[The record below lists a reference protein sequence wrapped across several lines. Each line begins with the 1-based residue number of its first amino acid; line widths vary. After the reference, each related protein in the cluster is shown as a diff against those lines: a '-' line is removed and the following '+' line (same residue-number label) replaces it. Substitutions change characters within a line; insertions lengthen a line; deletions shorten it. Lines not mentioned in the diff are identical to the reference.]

1 MLWWIERDIMA
12 EKRDLYEVL
21 GIQKGASKDEIK
33 SAYRKLAK
41 KYHPDNHE
49 TGDADKFKE
58 VQEAYDILYDDQKRS
73 AYDQFGFA
81 AFEQGAGQPGSNPFE
96 GGGFGF
102 GQDMDL
108 NDIFSQFFG
117 GGRRS
122 QRASNGPRRG
132 NDAIIRVKVDF
143 MDTILGRD
151 IEIPLTVDETCSSC
165 NGTGAKTPNDIKNC
179 PQCGGV
185 GYVRVQRR
193 SLFGMVEQQETCP
206 RCGGKGKII
215 TSSCPNCGGKGYN
228 RVKKNIKV
236 HIIAGINNG
245 QQIRVQG
252 MGERGVNGGPNGD
265 LFVEVNVK
273 PHQYFKRDGNDI
285 HLTVPIDFVDAILGT
300 SVDIPTVYGE
310 ATLNIPSGTQPGQI
324 FRMRGQGVKD
334 LRSGRPGDQYVH
346 LDIKMPTSLSRQQ
359 KELHAQY
366 KESTKKEDSLL
377 AKFKKKKKK

>member
-1 MLWWIERDIMA
+1 MLWWMERYIMA
-12 EKRDLYEVL
+12 EKRDLYQVL
-21 GIQKGASKDEIK
+21 GIKKGATKDEIK

-41 KYHPDNHE
+41 TYHPDNHE
-49 TGDADKFKE
+49 TGNAEKFKE

-96 GGGFGF
+96 GGFGF

-122 QRASNGPRRG
+122 SRTNAGPRRG
-132 NDAIIRVKVDF
+132 NDAIVRVKVDF
-143 MDTILGRD
+143 MDTINGRD
-151 IEIPLTVDETCSSC
+151 IEIPLTVDETCTAC
-165 NGTGAKTPNDIKNC
+165 KGTGAKTANDIKTC
-179 PQCGGV
+179 SHCGGQ

-206 RCGGKGKII
+206 YCNGKGKII

-252 MGERGVNGGPNGD
+252 MGERGINGGQNGD

-273 PHQYFKRDGNDI
+273 PHPYFKRDGNDI
-285 HLTVPIDFVDAILGT
+285 HLTVPLDFVDAILGT
-300 SVDIPTVYGE
+300 SVDVPTVYGE
-310 ATLNIPSGTQPGQI
+310 ASLVIPAGTQPGQI

-346 LDIKMPTSLSRQQ
+346 LDIKMPTNLNKQQ
-359 KELHAQY
+359 KDLLTQY
-366 KESTKKEDSLL
+366 RDNGKKDDSLFT
-377 AKFKKKKKK
+377 KFKKMFKK

>member
-1 MLWWIERDIMA
+1 MA
-12 EKRDLYEVL
+12 NKRDLYEVL
-21 GIQKGASKDEIK
+21 GVNKGASKDDIK

-49 TGDADKFKE
+49 TGDAEKFKE

-81 AFEQGAGQPGSNPFE
+81 AFEQGAGQPGGNPFE
-96 GGGFGF
+96 GGFGF

-108 NDIFSQFFG
+108 GDIFSSIFG

-122 QRASNGPRRG
+122 QRANAGPRRG

-151 IEIPLTVDETCSSC
+151 IEIPLTIDEQCAAC
-165 NGTGAKTPNDIKNC
+165 KGTGARSASDVKSC
-179 PQCGGV
+179 PTCGGR

-193 SLFGMVEQQETCP
+193 SLFGMVEQQETCSH
-206 RCGGKGKII
+206 CNGSGKII
-215 TSSCPNCGGKGYN
+215 SSPCPSCGGKGYN

-252 MGERGVNGGPNGD
+252 MGERGANGGPNGD
-265 LFVEVNVK
+265 LFVEINVK
-273 PHQYFKRDGNDI
+273 PHDYFKRDGNDI
-285 HLTVPIDFVDAILGT
+285 HLTIPVDFIDAILGT

-310 ATLNIPSGTQPGQI
+310 ATLNIPAGTQPGQI

-346 LDIKMPTSLSRQQ
+346 LDIKMPTSLNKKQ
-359 KELHAQY
+359 KELLTQY
-366 KESTKKEDSLL
+366 RNEMNKDDTLL
-377 AKFKKKKKK
+377 AKFKKIFKK

>member
-1 MLWWIERDIMA
+1 MA

-21 GIQKGASKDEIK
+21 GVNKGASKDEIK

-41 KYHPDNHE
+41 KYHPDNKE
-49 TGDADKFKE
+49 TGDEAKFKE
-58 VQEAYDILYDDQKRS
+58 VQEAYDILFDDQKRS

-81 AFEQGAGQPGSNPFE
+81 AFEQGAGGPGSNPFE
-96 GGGFGF
+96 GGFGF
-102 GQDMDL
+102 GADGMDL
-108 NDIFSQFFG
+108 GDIFSQFFG

-122 QRASNGPRRG
+122 QRANNGPRRG

-151 IEIPLTVDETCSSC
+151 IEIPLNVDETCSAC
-165 NGTGAKTPNDIKNC
+165 NGSGAKTSNDIKTC
-179 PQCGGV
+179 PQCNGV
-185 GYVRVQRR
+185 GAIRTQRR

-206 RCGGKGKII
+206 RCNGRGKTI
-215 TSSCPNCGGKGYN
+215 TNPCPSCGGKGYN
-228 RVKKNIKV
+228 RVKKTIKV

-252 MGERGVNGGPNGD
+252 MGERGVNGGQNGD

-285 HLTVPIDFVDAILGT
+285 HLSMPIDFVDAILGT

-324 FRMRGQGVKD
+324 FRMKGQGVKD

-346 LDIKMPTSLSRQQ
+346 LDIKMPTSLNKQQ
-359 KELHAQY
+359 KDLLTQY
-366 KESTKKEDSLL
+366 RDLGKKDDSLL
-377 AKFKKKKKK
+377 AKFKKMFKK

>member
-1 MLWWIERDIMA
+1 MA
-12 EKRDLYEVL
+12 DKKDLYETL
-21 GIQKGASKDEIK
+21 GVNKSASKDEIK

-49 TGDADKFKE
+49 TGNAEKFKE

-96 GGGFGF
+96 GGFGF
-102 GQDMDL
+102 GDGGVDL
-108 NDIFSQFFG
+108 GDIFSSFFG
-117 GGRRS
+117 GGSRR
-122 QRASNGPRRG
+122 QRTSAGPRRG
-132 NDAIIRVKVDF
+132 NDAVIRVKVDF
-143 MDTILGRD
+143 MDTIMGRD
-151 IEIPLTVDETCSSC
+151 IEIPLTVDETCTAC
-165 NGTGAKTPNDIKNC
+165 GGTGAKSQSDIKTC
-179 PQCGGV
+179 PQCNGM

-206 RCGGKGKII
+206 RCNGRGKIV
-215 TSSCPNCGGKGYN
+215 SSPCPNCGGKGYN
-228 RVKKNIKV
+228 RVKKNVKV

-252 MGERGVNGGPNGD
+252 LGERGVNGGPNGD

-285 HLTVPIDFVDAILGT
+285 HLNVPIDFVDAILGT
-300 SVDIPTVYGE
+300 SVDVPTVYGE

-346 LDIKMPTSLSRQQ
+346 LDIKMPTSLSKEQ
-359 KELHAQY
+359 KDLLNQY
-366 KESTKKEDSLL
+366 RASQKKDDSLL
-377 AKFKKKKKK
+377 AKFKKMFRK

>member
-122 QRASNGPRRG
+122 QRASNSFCCL
-132 NDAIIRVKVDF
+132 DK
-143 MDTILGRD
+143 
-151 IEIPLTVDETCSSC
+151 E
-165 NGTGAKTPNDIKNC
+165 
-179 PQCGGV
+179 V
-185 GYVRVQRR
+185 G
-193 SLFGMVEQQETCP
+193 
-206 RCGGKGKII
+206 
-215 TSSCPNCGGKGYN
+215 
-228 RVKKNIKV
+228 
-236 HIIAGINNG
+236 
-245 QQIRVQG
+245 
-252 MGERGVNGGPNGD
+252 
-265 LFVEVNVK
+265 
-273 PHQYFKRDGNDI
+273 
-285 HLTVPIDFVDAILGT
+285 
-300 SVDIPTVYGE
+300 
-310 ATLNIPSGTQPGQI
+310 I
-324 FRMRGQGVKD
+324 F
-334 LRSGRPGDQYVH
+334 
-346 LDIKMPTSLSRQQ
+346 ISR
-359 KELHAQY
+359 
-366 KESTKKEDSLL
+366 
-377 AKFKKKKKK
+377 

>member
-1 MLWWIERDIMA
+1 MA
-12 EKRDLYEVL
+12 DKRDLYETL
-21 GIQKGASKDEIK
+21 GVNKSASKDEIK

-49 TGDADKFKE
+49 TGNADKFKE

-81 AFEQGAGQPGSNPFE
+81 AFEQGSGQPGSNPFE
-96 GGGFGF
+96 GGFGF
-102 GQDMDL
+102 GGEEVNL
-108 NDIFSQFFG
+108 GDIFSQFFG
-117 GGRRS
+117 GGRRQS
-122 QRASNGPRRG
+122 RANTGPRRG

-151 IEIPLTVDETCSSC
+151 IEIPLTIDETCPAC
-165 NGTGAKTPNDIKNC
+165 NGTGAKSASDIKSC
-179 PQCGGV
+179 PQCNGM
-185 GYVRVQRR
+185 GYVRTQRR

-206 RCGGKGKII
+206 RCNGRGKIVI
-215 TSSCPNCGGKGYN
+215 NSCPNCGGKGYN

-285 HLTVPIDFVDAILGT
+285 HLNVPIDFVDAILGT
-300 SVDIPTVYGE
+300 SVDVPTVYGE
-310 ATLNIPSGTQPGQI
+310 ATLNIPAGTQPGQI

-346 LDIKMPTSLSRQQ
+346 LDIKMPTSLNKQQ
-359 KELHAQY
+359 RDLLNQY
-366 KESTKKEDSLL
+366 RDSQKKDDSLL
-377 AKFKKKKKK
+377 AKFKKMFKK

>member
-1 MLWWIERDIMA
+1 MA

-21 GIQKGASKDEIK
+21 GIKKGASKDEIK

-49 TGDADKFKE
+49 TGNAEKFKE

-96 GGGFGF
+96 GGFGF

-108 NDIFSQFFG
+108 NDLFSSFFG
-117 GGRRS
+117 GGRRQ
-122 QRASNGPRRG
+122 QRANNGPRRG

-151 IEIPLTVDETCSSC
+151 IEIPLTVDEQCSFCHGS
-165 NGTGAKTPNDIKNC
+165 GAKTPNDIKTC
-179 PQCGGV
+179 HTCGGI
-185 GYVRVQRR
+185 GYVRTQRR
-193 SLFGMVEQQETCP
+193 SLFGMVEQQEVCP
-206 RCGGKGKII
+206 QCNVRGKIV
-215 TSSCPNCGGKGYN
+215 TANCPNCGGKGYN

-252 MGERGVNGGPNGD
+252 MGERGANGGPNGD

-285 HLTVPIDFVDAILGT
+285 HLTIPLDFVDAILGT
-300 SVDIPTVYGE
+300 SIDIPTVYGE
-310 ATLNIPSGTQPGQI
+310 ATLNIPSGTQPNQI

-346 LDIKMPTSLSRQQ
+346 VDIKMPTSLSKQQ
-359 KELHAQY
+359 KEMLTQY
-366 KESTKKEDSLL
+366 RDSSKKDDSFWS
-377 AKFKKKKKK
+377 KFKKMFKK